1 MRNLSPLQIFTN
13 YYIDLQSTI
22 SVSEKRQIHTFVES
36 ATPHQI
42 VALLTEGRMR
52 TVKPVEQTLLETT
65 FNKSGVGFLL
75 EMNYNPSELKQA
87 VMSGAEKYGNSAKA
101 AYGHAKTAASASY
114 DSAKASSKEH
124 FDKVIKWSE
133 EELKKLQDVA
143 HNAHMPDIPVNKPL
157 AAISVAA
164 LILTVG
170 YATYKK
176 YFDKASVACKSK
188 TGVQKTACMKKFKND
203 AIKQQI
209 AAILRSKA
217 SCKKSKNATKCSA
230 EVDKKVKQLKAK
242 MA

>member
-87 VMSGAEKYGNSAKA
+87 VMSGASNAKA
-101 AYGHAKTAASASY
+101 VSKAAY
-114 DSAKASSKEH
+114 DSAKASSKDH

-176 YFDKASVACKSK
+176 YFDKASVVCKSK
-188 TGVQKTACMKKFKND
+188 TGVQKTACMKKFKTD
-203 AIKQQI
+203 AIKAQI
-209 AAILRSKA
+209 VAILRSKA
-217 SCKKSKNATKCSA
+217 SCKKSKNATKCGA
-230 EVDKKVKQLKAK
+230 EIDKKVKQLKAK